1 MRILVL
7 TLMLLSHSAFGA
19 VTHIKKHKRTL
30 EEAPQGLIA
39 LEYPLSNASFE
50 ELKSTIWAL
59 VCRAQKTFKVLQ
71 LKDIAR
77 LEPFSSEVTEEL
89 KDIKQ
94 SLDHLRPRVKKLC
107 IYLQKVDGSLW
118 IINSF
123 NLTQKLV
130 RKTFQLKENL
140 LLMRK
145 SKKSNE
151 E

>member
-7 TLMLLSHSAFGA
+7 TLMMSFLGQSAFGA
-19 VTHIKKHKRTL
+19 VPHIKKHKRTL

-39 LEYPLSNASFE
+39 LEYPLSDASFE

-59 VCRAQKTFKVLQ
+59 VCRVQKTFKVLQ

-107 IYLQKVDGSLW
+107 IYLQEVDGSLL

-123 NLTQKLV
+123 NLIQNLV
-130 RKTFQLKENL
+130 SKSFQLKEIY
-140 LLMRK
+140 
-145 SKKSNE
+145 S
-151 E
+151 